1 MVSLRTHQPP
11 NHQSQSARKAPT
23 HELREI
29 TRWSWSGR
37 YEATASSKASQ
48 EDVAALVAETKKG
61 WWNQNVNDSLILKAK
76 N

>member
-1 MVSLRTHQPP
+1 MTIERNSD
-11 NHQSQSARKAPT
+11 
-23 HELREI
+23 EI
-29 TRWSWSGR
+29 IIRLPANIDTEGLQGLID
-37 YEATASSKASQ
+37 YLMYKEATASSKASQ